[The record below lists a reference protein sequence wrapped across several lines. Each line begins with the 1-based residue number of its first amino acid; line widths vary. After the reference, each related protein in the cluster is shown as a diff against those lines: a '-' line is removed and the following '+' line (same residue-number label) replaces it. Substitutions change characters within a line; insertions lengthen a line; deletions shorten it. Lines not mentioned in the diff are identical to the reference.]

1 MDDERHTILVVD
13 DTPIDA
19 GIIVGALKNQFRTAV
34 ATDGERALAIAS
46 ADSKPDL
53 ILLDVM
59 MSGIDG
65 YEVCRRLKAGRETRN
80 IPIIFLTAKTEVED
94 EKRGF
99 DLGAVDYIHKPFSPP
114 IVLARVRTHLALEA
128 ALRNAHASAQRLSDA
143 NKVLEERVAAALER
157 EQARQ
162 AELARVTRITTM
174 GAFTASIAHEINQP
188 LAGILA
194 NSGAAARW
202 LSSAEPNL
210 AEARAAL
217 QRIGDDANRAGQVL
231 SGLRAMFTKDDG
243 KRSLL
248 SLNVVIKDAL
258 KLVQG
263 VIQKHQ
269 VSFKGELSQDALQVV
284 ADSTQLQQLF
294 INLILNAIEAMVP
307 ITDRDR
313 MLAIKLEIRE
323 HQRILVSVE
332 DSGIG
337 IDEGDAERIF
347 DTLFTTKAGGM
358 GMGLSICRSIVE
370 GHGGRLWASR
380 RVPYGSVF
388 YVELPRSV

>member
-1 MDDERHTILVVD
+1 MDRERDTILIVD

-19 GIIVGALKNQFRTAV
+19 AIIVGALKNQFNTVV
-34 ATDGERALAIAS
+34 ATDGERALALAG

-65 YEVCRRLKAGRETRN
+65 YEVCRRLKAGSRTRG
-80 IPIIFLTAKTEVED
+80 IPVIFLTAKIEVED
-94 EKRGF
+94 ETRGF
-99 DLGAVDYIHKPFSPP
+99 GLGAVDYIHKPFSPP
-114 IVLARVRTHLALEA
+114 IVLARVTTHLALEA
-128 ALRNAHASAQRLSDA
+128 ALRSAHASALQLSEA
-143 NKVLEERVAAALER
+143 NKVLEQRVAAALER

-162 AELARVTRITTM
+162 AELARVSRITTM

-210 AEARAAL
+210 DEARAAL
-217 QRIGDDANRAGQVL
+217 KRIGDDANRAGQIL
-231 SGLRAMFTKDDG
+231 SGLRSMFKKSDG
-243 KRSLL
+243 KKSSLA
-248 SLNVVIKDAL
+248 LNTVIKEAL

-263 VIQKHQ
+263 ALHTHQ
-269 VSFKGELSQDALQVV
+269 VSFKDDLSQDPLQVV
-284 ADSTQLQQLF
+284 ADSTQLQQVF
-294 INLILNAIEAMVP
+294 INLILNAIEAMDP
-307 ITDRDR
+307 ITDRER
-313 MLAIKLEIRE
+313 LLAIKSQFGDQ
-323 HQRILVSVE
+323 QRIVVSVE

-337 IDEGDAERIF
+337 FDEGETERIF
-347 DTLFTTKAGGM
+347 DAFFTTKEAGM

-380 RVPYGSVF
+380 RVPHGSVF
-388 YVELPRSV
+388 YVELPGSI